1 MTMKLYTTKA
11 YRARL
16 AECFRIAEMEN
27 VYIKNRGGRLF
38 QLTAVPNAD
47 ARAILNLLGEMEERN
62 LKK

>member
-1 MTMKLYTTKA
+1 MKLYATKA

-16 AECFRIAEMEN
+16 AECFRIAEVET